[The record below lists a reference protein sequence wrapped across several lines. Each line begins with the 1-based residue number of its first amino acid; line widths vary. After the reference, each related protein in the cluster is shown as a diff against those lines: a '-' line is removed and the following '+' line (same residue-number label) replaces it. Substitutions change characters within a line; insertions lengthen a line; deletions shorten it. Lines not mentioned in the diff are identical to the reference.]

1 MLSNCDVTKY
11 SQTKGVEKK
20 IVKLHGVKKKLL
32 NKTNK
37 KVKKLNLR
45 LDRIHSSI
53 LDANKYL

>member
-1 MLSNCDVTKY
+1 MLCCDVTKN
-11 SQTKGVEKK
+11 SQTKGV
-20 IVKLHGVKKKLL
+20 KKLS
-32 NKTNK
+32 NYTVSK